1 MSKNLRRAYHI
12 AGIVVSQIVNVPFVA
27 GAALT
32 LLLFSLRPDVPQRL
46 AGWGISMLFLT
57 VIPALSLLFYIPR
70 REAMS
75 RRLEPWSSTEKRQ
88 RVMSFVFMAVSY
100 PIGFVV
106 LKLVQAPAIFE
117 AIMLTYVFVVLA
129 LILVNLFFKASGH
142 AAGVAGPVSA
152 LIYFYG
158 LIATP
163 LIALIPLTM
172 WARVRA
178 KGHTVSQTVIGALL
192 SAAVTVIVLL
202 LYGFRP
208 GQL

>member
-1 MSKNLRRAYHI
+1 MTGRVKQTIHI
-12 AGIVVSQIVNVPFVA
+12 ISFVVSQIVNVPFVA
-27 GAALT
+27 GAAIT
-32 LLLFSLRPDVPQRL
+32 LLLFGVRPDVPQRIL
-46 AGWGISMLFLT
+46 GWGVSLIFLT
-57 VIPALSLLFYIPR
+57 IIPALSLLFYIPR
-70 REAMS
+70 RN
-75 RRLEPWSSTEKRQ
+75 EPWSSTEKRQ

-100 PIGFVV
+100 PIGFVI
-106 LKLVQAPAIFE
+106 LKILQVPAIFE
-117 AIMLTYVFVVLA
+117 AIMLTYVVVVLA
-129 LILVNLFFKASGH
+129 LILVNIFFKASGH

-172 WARVRA
+172 WARVRS
-178 KGHTVSQTVIGALL
+178 KGHTLSQTIIGALL
-192 SAAVTVIVLL
+192 SAAVTIAVLF

>member
-1 MSKNLRRAYHI
+1 MKQHMQRTYHI
-12 AGIVVSQIVNVPFVA
+12 IGLVISQIVNVPFVA
-27 GAALT
+27 GAAIT
-32 LLLFSLRPDVPQRL
+32 VLLFGLRPDVPQRL
-46 AGWGISMLFLT
+46 LGWGVSLIFLT

-70 REAMS
+70 RS
-75 RRLEPWSSTEKRQ
+75 EPWASTEKRQ

-100 PIGFVV
+100 PIGFVI
-106 LKLVQAPAIFE
+106 LKIIQAPVIFE
-117 AIMLTYVFVVLA
+117 AIMVTYVVVVLA

-158 LIATP
+158 VIATP

-172 WARVRA
+172 WARVRS
-178 KGHTVSQTVIGALL
+178 KGHTLSQTLIGALL
-192 SAAVTVIVLL
+192 SAAVTIAVLA

-208 GQL
+208 GGF